1 MGISIYGYVSCIGKV
16 EYRYSDD
23 FSLDQMR
30 KLTDD
35 SPVSCPDADK
45 SKEMEKE
52 ISDARKKKDTLGG
65 SITTIATGVPPT
77 LGSYVHWD
85 KKLDAKLARILMSIQ
100 SVKAIEVGDGI
111 ESSKNYG
118 TSVQDQ
124 YVLNEKEI
132 KKESNN
138 LGGFEGG
145 MTNGENIELTA
156 YLKPISTTLTPIKS
170 VNLVEKEETETVY
183 ERSDTCAVPRAVPI
197 FESAMALEILNAV
210 LNKTGGDNKKE
221 IIKNFENIPSLNID
235 EFAPRFSFFFNAHN
249 DFFEEIAKY
258 RAARRIWAND
268 MKYKYGAK
276 DPRSWKLR
284 FHCQTAG
291 CSLTAQQPEIN
302 IVRVAIQAMAGVLG
316 GTQSLHTDSMD
327 EALALPSE
335 KAVQI
340 ALRTQQVI
348 AHESGVA
355 NVIDPLGGSYY
366 LEWLT
371 EDMERQARDY
381 FDRIDSLGGVVPA
394 IEKGFFQKEIAAASY
409 KYQKEIDD
417 KERVVVGVNE
427 YTSDESVEIPIL
439 EMDPEGFD
447 RQCARLKKLRANRD
461 KSKFDSSI
469 RAIEKAAE
477 GDENLMPH
485 FIEASKAGVTLGE
498 MCDVLRGIFGEYRE
512 GSDF

>member
-1 MGISIYGYVSCIGKV
+1 MIRFLTAGESHGPELTGIIEGVPAGFTISKEFIDSYLKRRQKDTGSGGRMNIESDEVFILSGVVNNISTGAPIALRIKNKDWKNWKDKDIEPYVVPRPGHADLIGTAKYDLNDIRLVLERSSARETAMRSAIGAIAIQVLETMGISIYGYVSCIGKV

-52 ISDARKKKDTLGG
+52 ISNARKKKDTLGG

-235 EFAPRFSFFFNAHN
+235 EFDLDN
-249 DFFEEIAKY
+249 KV
-258 RAARRIWAND
+258 
-268 MKYKYGAK
+268 
-276 DPRSWKLR
+276 WK
-284 FHCQTAG
+284 FG
-291 CSLTAQQPEIN
+291 YE
-302 IVRVAIQAMAGVLG
+302 
-316 GTQSLHTDSMD
+316 
-327 EALALPSE
+327 SE
-335 KAVQI
+335 
-340 ALRTQQVI
+340 
-348 AHESGVA
+348 
-355 NVIDPLGGSYY
+355 
-366 LEWLT
+366 
-371 EDMERQARDY
+371 
-381 FDRIDSLGGVVPA
+381 
-394 IEKGFFQKEIAAASY
+394 
-409 KYQKEIDD
+409 
-417 KERVVVGVNE
+417 
-427 YTSDESVEIPIL
+427 
-439 EMDPEGFD
+439 
-447 RQCARLKKLRANRD
+447 
-461 KSKFDSSI
+461 
-469 RAIEKAAE
+469 
-477 GDENLMPH
+477 
-485 FIEASKAGVTLGE
+485 
-498 MCDVLRGIFGEYRE
+498 
-512 GSDF
+512 

>member
-1 MGISIYGYVSCIGKV
+1 MIRFLTAGESHGPELTGIIEGVPAGFTINKEFIDSYLKRRQKDTGSGGRMNIESDEVFISSGVVNNISTGAPIALRIKNKDWENWKDKDIEPYVVPRPGHADLIGTAKYDLNDIRLVLERSSARETAMRSAIGAIAMQILESMGISIYGYVSSIGKID
-16 EYRYSDD
+16 YRYSND
-23 FSLDQMR
+23 FSLDEMR

-45 SKEMEKE
+45 SNQMEKE

-170 VNLVEKEETETVY
+170 VNLAEKEETETVY

-210 LNKTGGDNKKE
+210 LKKTGGDNKKE

-235 EFAPRFSFFFNAHN
+235 EFDLDN
-249 DFFEEIAKY
+249 KV
-258 RAARRIWAND
+258 
-268 MKYKYGAK
+268 
-276 DPRSWKLR
+276 WK
-284 FHCQTAG
+284 FG
-291 CSLTAQQPEIN
+291 YE
-302 IVRVAIQAMAGVLG
+302 
-316 GTQSLHTDSMD
+316 
-327 EALALPSE
+327 SE
-335 KAVQI
+335 
-340 ALRTQQVI
+340 
-348 AHESGVA
+348 
-355 NVIDPLGGSYY
+355 
-366 LEWLT
+366 
-371 EDMERQARDY
+371 
-381 FDRIDSLGGVVPA
+381 
-394 IEKGFFQKEIAAASY
+394 
-409 KYQKEIDD
+409 
-417 KERVVVGVNE
+417 
-427 YTSDESVEIPIL
+427 
-439 EMDPEGFD
+439 
-447 RQCARLKKLRANRD
+447 
-461 KSKFDSSI
+461 
-469 RAIEKAAE
+469 
-477 GDENLMPH
+477 
-485 FIEASKAGVTLGE
+485 
-498 MCDVLRGIFGEYRE
+498 
-512 GSDF
+512 

>member
-1 MGISIYGYVSCIGKV
+1 MIRFLTAGESHGPELTGIIEGVPAGFTISKEFIDSYLKRRQKDTGSGGRMNIESDEVFISSGVVNNISTGAPIALRIKNKDWENWKDKDIEPYVVPRPGHADLIGTAKYDLNDIRLVLERSSARETAMRCAIGAIAIQILESMGISVYGYVSSIGKV
-16 EYRYSDD
+16 DYRYSND
-23 FSLDQMR
+23 FSLDEMR

-45 SKEMEKE
+45 SNQMEKE

-156 YLKPISTTLTPIKS
+156 YLKPISTTLSPIKS
-170 VNLVEKEETETVY
+170 VNLAEKEETETVY

-221 IIKNFENIPSLNID
+221 IIKNFENIPNLNID
-235 EFAPRFSFFFNAHN
+235 EFDLDN
-249 DFFEEIAKY
+249 KV
-258 RAARRIWAND
+258 
-268 MKYKYGAK
+268 
-276 DPRSWKLR
+276 WK
-284 FHCQTAG
+284 FG
-291 CSLTAQQPEIN
+291 YE
-302 IVRVAIQAMAGVLG
+302 
-316 GTQSLHTDSMD
+316 
-327 EALALPSE
+327 SE
-335 KAVQI
+335 
-340 ALRTQQVI
+340 
-348 AHESGVA
+348 
-355 NVIDPLGGSYY
+355 
-366 LEWLT
+366 
-371 EDMERQARDY
+371 
-381 FDRIDSLGGVVPA
+381 
-394 IEKGFFQKEIAAASY
+394 
-409 KYQKEIDD
+409 
-417 KERVVVGVNE
+417 
-427 YTSDESVEIPIL
+427 
-439 EMDPEGFD
+439 
-447 RQCARLKKLRANRD
+447 
-461 KSKFDSSI
+461 
-469 RAIEKAAE
+469 
-477 GDENLMPH
+477 
-485 FIEASKAGVTLGE
+485 
-498 MCDVLRGIFGEYRE
+498 
-512 GSDF
+512 

>member
-1 MGISIYGYVSCIGKV
+1 MIRFLTAGESHGPELTGIIEGVPAGFTISKEFIDSYLKRRQKDTGSGGRMNIESDEVFISSGVVNNISTGAPIALRIKNKDWENWKDKDIEPYVVPRPGHADLIGTAKYDLNDIRLVLERSSARETAMRSAIGAIAMQILESMGISIYGYVSSIGKID
-16 EYRYSDD
+16 YRYSNY
-23 FSLDQMR
+23 FSLDEMR

-45 SKEMEKE
+45 SNQMEKE

-156 YLKPISTTLTPIKS
+156 YLKPISTTLSPIKS
-170 VNLVEKEETETVY
+170 VNLAEKEETKTVY

-221 IIKNFENIPSLNID
+221 IIKNFENIPNLNID
-235 EFAPRFSFFFNAHN
+235 EFDLDN
-249 DFFEEIAKY
+249 KV
-258 RAARRIWAND
+258 
-268 MKYKYGAK
+268 
-276 DPRSWKLR
+276 WK
-284 FHCQTAG
+284 FG
-291 CSLTAQQPEIN
+291 YE
-302 IVRVAIQAMAGVLG
+302 
-316 GTQSLHTDSMD
+316 
-327 EALALPSE
+327 SE
-335 KAVQI
+335 
-340 ALRTQQVI
+340 
-348 AHESGVA
+348 
-355 NVIDPLGGSYY
+355 
-366 LEWLT
+366 
-371 EDMERQARDY
+371 
-381 FDRIDSLGGVVPA
+381 
-394 IEKGFFQKEIAAASY
+394 
-409 KYQKEIDD
+409 
-417 KERVVVGVNE
+417 
-427 YTSDESVEIPIL
+427 
-439 EMDPEGFD
+439 
-447 RQCARLKKLRANRD
+447 
-461 KSKFDSSI
+461 
-469 RAIEKAAE
+469 
-477 GDENLMPH
+477 
-485 FIEASKAGVTLGE
+485 
-498 MCDVLRGIFGEYRE
+498 
-512 GSDF
+512 

>member
-1 MGISIYGYVSCIGKV
+1 MIRFLTAGESHGPELTGIIEGVPAGFTISKEFIDSYLKRRQKDTGSGGRMNIESDEVFILSGVVNNISTGAPIALRIKNKDWENWKDKDIEPYVVPRPGHADLIGTAKYDLNDIRLVLERSSARETAMRSAIGAIAIQVLETMGISIYGYVSCIGKV

-52 ISDARKKKDTLGG
+52 ISNARKKKDTLGG

-221 IIKNFENIPSLNID
+221 IINNFENIPSLNID
-235 EFAPRFSFFFNAHN
+235 
-249 DFFEEIAKY
+249 DFDLDNKV
-258 RAARRIWAND
+258 
-268 MKYKYGAK
+268 
-276 DPRSWKLR
+276 WK
-284 FHCQTAG
+284 FG
-291 CSLTAQQPEIN
+291 YE
-302 IVRVAIQAMAGVLG
+302 
-316 GTQSLHTDSMD
+316 
-327 EALALPSE
+327 SE
-335 KAVQI
+335 
-340 ALRTQQVI
+340 
-348 AHESGVA
+348 
-355 NVIDPLGGSYY
+355 
-366 LEWLT
+366 
-371 EDMERQARDY
+371 
-381 FDRIDSLGGVVPA
+381 
-394 IEKGFFQKEIAAASY
+394 
-409 KYQKEIDD
+409 
-417 KERVVVGVNE
+417 
-427 YTSDESVEIPIL
+427 
-439 EMDPEGFD
+439 
-447 RQCARLKKLRANRD
+447 
-461 KSKFDSSI
+461 
-469 RAIEKAAE
+469 
-477 GDENLMPH
+477 
-485 FIEASKAGVTLGE
+485 
-498 MCDVLRGIFGEYRE
+498 
-512 GSDF
+512 